1 MEVYFTFLK
10 VTVGDN
16 LIRFFFFSFFFFFIT
31 LSDFRLQEKTKFV
44 KKEYNDLK
52 KVKFQT

>member
-1 MEVYFTFLK
+1 MEVYFTFLR

-16 LIRFFFFSFFFFFIT
+16 LIRFLFFYLFFIT

-44 KKEYNDLK
+44 KKECNDLK